1 MERVGRIEIFE
12 SFIGDLA
19 IHEEEATGFL
29 CTPVGCPVRLGGGV
43 GSHFGVEVADMGR
56 RDAGTI
62 PRAEEGVIVD

>member
-1 MERVGRIEIFE
+1 MEGVGRIEQVE

-43 GSHFGVEVADMGR
+43 GSHFGVEIADMGSV
-56 RDAGTI
+56 TVI
-62 PRAEEGVIVD
+62 LPRAEEGVVVD